1 MTTSSPPPLLRG
13 INALIP
19 SSQIAA
25 ATPGER
31 AAIQLL
37 HLRTAAVPVPVLAAA
52 LELIAPQL
60 DDPDPATRDA
70 AADVHARL
78 AADVED
84 ATRPQR

>member
-1 MTTSSPPPLLRG
+1 MTSTPPPLPPRG

-19 SSQIAA
+19 SARPA

-31 AAIQLL
+31 AATQLL

-60 DDPDPATRDA
+60 NDPDPATRDA
-70 AADVHARL
+70 AADIHARL
-78 AADVED
+78 TAAIED
-84 ATRPQR
+84 ATLPQR